1 MAVDH
6 GNAGHG
12 LPLVECSVTFLTP
25 KDGGRDH
32 PLGPDALSGNR
43 YRPHIV
49 IGDPNQRHAITNDH
63 GLSAEEYVGVA
74 FHDGPALPEPGKE
87 MKVVLTL
94 MYFPHPM
101 YDKLTRGATFT
112 LREGAKVVA
121 HGKIARWLE

>member
-6 GNAGHG
+6 GNAGRG

-25 KDGGRDH
+25 EDGGRAV
-32 PLGPDALSGNR
+32 PWGPGALSGNR

-49 IGDPNQRHAITNDH
+49 IGDPNQRQAILDER
-63 GLSAEEYVGVA
+63 GRSAEESVGVA

-101 YDKLTRGATFT
+101 YDKLIRGATFT
-112 LREGAKVVA
+112 LREGSKVVA
-121 HGKIARWLE
+121 HGEICRWLE